1 MNFDNDKPIYLQL
14 AGYVEEQI
22 LHQEW
27 QAGHRIPSVRDMA
40 TEVGVNPN
48 TVART
53 FSHLQDQEII
63 YNQRGIGYFVH
74 EDARS
79 KVLAERRRIFVEEQ
93 LPEIVRTMEL
103 LGISF
108 TDLPLLYEKNNH
120 QHETD

>member
-22 LHQEW
+22 LHNEW
-27 QAGHRIPSVRDMA
+27 VAGHRIPSVRDMA
-40 TEVGVNPN
+40 IEAGVNPN

-53 FSHLQDQEII
+53 FNHLQDHEII

-74 EDARS
+74 EDARN
-79 KVLAERRRIFVEEQ
+79 KVLAERRRIFIEEQ
-93 LPEIVRTMEL
+93 LPEIVRTMDL

-108 TDLPLLYEKNNH
+108 DELPWLYEQNNH
-120 QHETD
+120 PHETE